1 MHRGYTAEKFRA
13 LVAKLRANCPDI
25 AITTD
30 IIVGFPGETD
40 EDYAATRALVDELSF
55 DNAFVFRYSPRKD
68 TPAATMEAQLPEEV
82 KEARNQDLLSIVNRH
97 AQQKLQNLVGQAVE
111 VLCTG
116 PSRHNDTRLAGR
128 TRGNK
133 IAVFE
138 GPDDLAGQHV
148 DIDITDTVGFTLYG
162 ANPRPAP
169 TPHAALSGV
178 RRLDAAFNT

>member
-1 MHRGYTAEKFRA
+1 MHRGYTADKFRA

-40 EDYAATRALVDELSF
+40 EDYAATRALTDELAF
-55 DNAFVFRYSPRKD
+55 DNAFVFRYSPRKG

-82 KEARNQDLLSIVNRH
+82 KEERNQDLLSVVNRH
-97 AQQKLQNLVGQAVE
+97 AQQRLQDLVGHTVE

-116 PSRHNDTRLAGR
+116 PSRHNDARLTGR

-133 IAVFE
+133 ITVFE
-138 GPDDLAGQHV
+138 GPADLAGQLV
-148 DIDITDTVGFTLYG
+148 DIDLTDTAGFTLYG
-162 ANPRPAP
+162 ANPRTASSTPANL
-169 TPHAALSGV
+169 AV
-178 RRLDAAFNT
+178 